1 MTDFL
6 TLRVTKREAEMIMDA
21 LHIVATAGGD
31 RRGHDIVELNELH
44 DDLFEQVARP
54 DDWTDDVEPTEIA
67 EGFSFSVTEDDFIDA
82 GIRAREAQK
91 ASSRSAT
98 RRNERMMKGTAM
110 GVDPDVWPLND
121 PVDW

>member
-6 TLRVTKREAEMIMDA
+6 TLRVTEREAEMIMDA

-54 DDWTDDVEPTEIA
+54 DEWTDDVEPTEIA
-67 EGFSFSVTEDDFIDA
+67 EGFSFSVTENDFIQA
-82 GIRAREAQK
+82 GINAREKMK
-91 ASSRSAT
+91 ASSRAAN
-98 RRNERMMKGTAM
+98 RRTARMMKGTATP
-110 GVDPDVWPLND
+110 VDTDMWPLND